1 MKTAAIALG
10 IIIFFCEI
18 SFGQSEKKTT
28 DHVIEGSKVIVELI
42 KALSGKK
49 DGEKSPGCKGTYA
62 DLCVFNES
70 SNSVSIAFFHRASNT
85 QRDIVVLPGLKECC
99 LQIGVGVW
107 TYDLKVTGGTQ
118 SMRKGDLLIEGCQ
131 NLNMNIS
138 F

>member
-1 MKTAAIALG
+1 MKTTAIAIG
-10 IIIFFCEI
+10 IILL
-18 SFGQSEKKTT
+18 SFHSSSGQSDKTT

-49 DGEKSPGCKGTYA
+49 DGAKSPGCKGTYG
-62 DLCVFNES
+62 DLCVLNES
-70 SNSVSIAFFHRASNT
+70 SGSVNISLIHRASD
-85 QRDIVVLPGLKECC
+85 QRREIVVLPGLKECC
-99 LQIGVGVW
+99 LQIEVGVW
-107 TYDLKVTGGTQ
+107 TYDLRATGGAV